1 MALDLMMESLHWR
14 PLKVEK
20 VDFAVQHQWNAYLL
34 YLLVVILLVVIWV
47 GFDVACWKATV
58 RAKDHV
64 RDCCCSDTRQ
74 FDIDSKQKV
83 LKTDAI

>member
-1 MALDLMMESLHWR
+1 M
-14 PLKVEK
+14 
-20 VDFAVQHQWNAYLL
+20 

>member
-1 MALDLMMESLHWR
+1 MEC
-14 PLKVEK
+14 
-20 VDFAVQHQWNAYLL
+20 LL

-58 RAKDHV
+58 RAKDHGC
-64 RDCCCSDTRQ
+64 DSCCSDTRQ